1 MAAGSACWRSCE
13 PSGSRR
19 RGNAVTDWRDL
30 VQLLVNGLMTGSMLM
45 LPAIGFNCIFAVLRY
60 PNFAVAGYA
69 TIGAFAGWV
78 ANVQFGL
85 PAWMALA
92 AAFAVAGLAGLLAE
106 EVALKPLRPSG
117 ALTVAIASVALTLL
131 IENIVRFFFG
141 NDLRGY
147 DLPVMR
153 DWRFDGI
160 RVNPQQLHD
169 TLYAIAA
176 AAALFALLAFTRM
189 GRAMR
194 AVADNPQLAD
204 IKGVDPDR
212 IARVAVVIG
221 AGLAG
226 FGGMLLGID
235 TSIDP
240 LTGFRVVLSVFAAAV
255 VGGLGSIPGA
265 ALGALVIG
273 VGEEA
278 AGVLLQPAYRT
289 VTGFLA
295 ILVVLSIRPQGL
307 LGRAA

>member
-1 MAAGSACWRSCE
+1 MIQ
-13 PSGSRR
+13 
-19 RGNAVTDWRDL
+19 DWRD
-30 VQLLVNGLMTGSMLM
+30 VAQILLNGAMTGSMLM
-45 LPAIGFNCIFAVLRY
+45 LPAIGFTTIFAVLRY
-60 PNFAVAGYA
+60 PNFAVAGFA
-69 TIGAFAGWV
+69 TVGAFAGWV
-78 ANVQFGL
+78 ANVQYGL
-85 PAWMALA
+85 PAGLALV
-92 AAFAVAGLAGLLAE
+92 AAFLVAGAVGLLSE

-117 ALTVAIASVALTLL
+117 ALTVAIASVALTILL
-131 IENIVRFFFG
+131 ENVVRFFFG
-141 NDLRGY
+141 NDLKGY
-147 DLPVMR
+147 DLPILR

-160 RVNPQQLHD
+160 RVNPQQLQN
-169 TLYAIAA
+169 TLWAIGAA
-176 AAALFALLAFTRM
+176 GALFALLAFTRL

-212 IARVAVVIG
+212 IARVAVFIG

-265 ALGALVIG
+265 ALGALVVGI
-273 VGEEA
+273 GEEM
-278 AGVLLQPAYRT
+278 AGVLLEPAYRT
-289 VTGFLA
+289 VTAFLA
-295 ILVVLSIRPQGL
+295 ILLVLSIRPQGL

>member
-1 MAAGSACWRSCE
+1 MIE
-13 PSGSRR
+13 
-19 RGNAVTDWRDL
+19 DWRDL
-30 VQLLVNGLMTGSMLM
+30 VQVLLNGVMAGSMLM

-69 TIGAFAGWV
+69 TVGAFAGWIANAQWGMPAGV
-78 ANVQFGL
+78 AL
-85 PAWMALA
+85 LA
-92 AAFAVAGLAGLLAE
+92 AFLVAGAVGLLAE
-106 EVALKPLRPSG
+106 ETALKPLRPSG
-117 ALTVAIASVALTLL
+117 ALTVAIASVAMTLL
-131 IENIVRFFFG
+131 LENIIRFFFG

-147 DLPVMR
+147 DLPVFR

-160 RVNPQQLHD
+160 RVNPQQFAN

-176 AAALFALLAFTRM
+176 AGALFLLLAFTRL

-212 IARVAVVIG
+212 IARVAVFIG

-226 FGGMLLGID
+226 FGGMLIGLD

-265 ALGALVIG
+265 ALGAMVVG
-273 VGEEA
+273 VGEEM
-278 AGVLLQPAYRT
+278 AGVVLQPAYRT
-289 VTGFLA
+289 VTAFLA
-295 ILVVLSIRPQGL
+295 ILLVLSVRPEGL
-307 LGRAA
+307 LGRRG

>member
-1 MAAGSACWRSCE
+1 LIH
-13 PSGSRR
+13 
-19 RGNAVTDWRDL
+19 DWRDL
-30 VQLLVNGLMTGSMLM
+30 VQVLVNGVMAGSVLM

-69 TIGAFAGWV
+69 TVGAFAGWI
-78 ANVQFGL
+78 ANTQWGL
-85 PAWMALA
+85 PAGVALLA
-92 AAFAVAGLAGLLAE
+92 AFLVAGAAGLLAE
-106 EVALKPLRPSG
+106 ETALKPLRPSG
-117 ALTVAIASVALTLL
+117 ALTVAIASVALTILL
-131 IENIVRFFFG
+131 ENIVRFFFG

-147 DLPVMR
+147 DMPVLR

-160 RVNPQQLHD
+160 RVNPQQLAN
-169 TLYAIAA
+169 TAYAIAA
-176 AAALFALLAFTRM
+176 ASALFAVLAFTRL

-212 IARVAVVIG
+212 IARVAVFIG

-226 FGGMLLGID
+226 FGGMLIGLD

-265 ALGALVIG
+265 ALGAMVVGI
-273 VGEEA
+273 GEEM
-278 AGVLLQPAYRT
+278 AGVILEPAYRT
-289 VTGFLA
+289 VTAFLA
-295 ILVVLSIRPQGL
+295 ILLVLTIRPEGL
-307 LGRAA
+307 LGRRG

>member
-1 MAAGSACWRSCE
+1 LIE
-13 PSGSRR
+13 
-19 RGNAVTDWRDL
+19 DWRDVAQIVL
-30 VQLLVNGLMTGSMLM
+30 NGVMAGSMLM

-78 ANVQFGL
+78 ANAQWGL
-85 PAWMALA
+85 PAGVALLA
-92 AAFAVAGLAGLLAE
+92 AFLVAGAIGLLAE
-106 EVALKPLRPSG
+106 ELALKPLRPSG
-117 ALTVAIASVALTLL
+117 ALTVAIASVALTILL
-131 IENIVRFFFG
+131 ENAIRFFFG

-147 DLPVMR
+147 DLPVLR

-160 RVNPQQLHD
+160 RVNPQQAWN
-169 TLYAIAA
+169 TLYAVLAA
-176 AAALFALLAFTRM
+176 GALFSLLAFTRL

-212 IARVAVVIG
+212 IARVAVFIG
-221 AGLAG
+221 TGLAG
-226 FGGMLLGID
+226 FGGMLIGLD

-265 ALGALVIG
+265 ALGAMVVGL
-273 VGEEA
+273 GEEMA
-278 AGVLLQPAYRT
+278 SVVLEPAYRT
-289 VTGFLA
+289 VTAFLA
-295 ILVVLSIRPQGL
+295 ILLVLSIRPEGL
-307 LGRAA
+307 LGRRG

>member
-1 MAAGSACWRSCE
+1 MIQ
-13 PSGSRR
+13 
-19 RGNAVTDWRDL
+19 DWRDL
-30 VQLLVNGLMTGSMLM
+30 VQVLVNGVMAGSVLM

-78 ANVQFGL
+78 ANTQWGL
-85 PAWMALA
+85 PAGLALVAAFLA
-92 AAFAVAGLAGLLAE
+92 AGAVGMLAE
-106 EVALKPLRPSG
+106 ETALKPLRPSG
-117 ALTVAIASVALTLL
+117 ALTVAIASVALTILL
-131 IENIVRFFFG
+131 ENLVRFFFG

-147 DLPVMR
+147 DLPVLR

-160 RVNPQQLHD
+160 RVNPQQLAN
-169 TLYAIAA
+169 TAYAIAA
-176 AAALFALLAFTRM
+176 AGALFAVLAFTRL

-212 IARVAVVIG
+212 IARVAVFIG

-226 FGGMLLGID
+226 FGGMLIGLD

-265 ALGALVIG
+265 ALGAMVVG
-273 VGEEA
+273 VGEEMA
-278 AGVLLQPAYRT
+278 SVILEPAYRT
-289 VTGFLA
+289 VTAFLA
-295 ILVVLSIRPQGL
+295 ILLVLTIRPEGL
-307 LGRAA
+307 LGRRG

>member
-1 MAAGSACWRSCE
+1 VIE
-13 PSGSRR
+13 
-19 RGNAVTDWRDL
+19 DWRDVAQL
-30 VQLLVNGLMTGSMLM
+30 VLNGVMAGSMLM

-78 ANVQFGL
+78 ANTQWGM
-85 PAWMALA
+85 PAGVALLA
-92 AAFAVAGLAGLLAE
+92 AFLVAGAAGLLAE
-106 EVALKPLRPSG
+106 ELALKPLRPSG
-117 ALTVAIASVALTLL
+117 ALTVAIASVALTILL
-131 IENIVRFFFG
+131 ENIIRFFFG

-147 DLPVMR
+147 DLPVLR

-160 RVNPQQLHD
+160 RVNPQQAQN
-169 TLYAIAA
+169 TLYAVLAA
-176 AAALFALLAFTRM
+176 GALFAVLAFTRL

-212 IARVAVVIG
+212 IARVAVFIG
-221 AGLAG
+221 TGLAG
-226 FGGMLLGID
+226 FGGMLLGLD

-265 ALGALVIG
+265 ALGAMVVGL
-273 VGEEA
+273 GEEL
-278 AGVLLQPAYRT
+278 AGVVLQPAYRT
-289 VTGFLA
+289 VTAFLA
-295 ILVVLSIRPQGL
+295 ILLVLSIRPEGL
-307 LGRAA
+307 LGRRG